1 MHEGP
6 QHAGVIVSL
15 PCGVGWRCG
24 CDSSGLGRLRQPLS
38 GRQAEHHGHLPRG
51 KPAPAAVH
59 LAANVSGLVV
69 NGGTGRIQYHKR
81 HSHPPLHSDGQEILA
96 MEAQMQVPSARRPG
110 SRAYISETIGLAGI
124 TFAQAGDYA
133 FHILIG
139 DDEKAVVPLHVNEPT
154 TGD

>member
-1 MHEGP
+1 
-6 QHAGVIVSL
+6 
-15 PCGVGWRCG
+15 
-24 CDSSGLGRLRQPLS
+24 
-38 GRQAEHHGHLPRG
+38 
-51 KPAPAAVH
+51 
-59 LAANVSGLVV
+59 
-69 NGGTGRIQYHKR
+69 
-81 HSHPPLHSDGQEILA
+81 